1 MGSAKGPSV
10 TLDSIEGHGFFQC
23 KGVIDVACNSLAL
36 EFVLFFVASLLGE
49 AVGWVRAVHYHN
61 PHISLAE
68 FNN

>member
-1 MGSAKGPSV
+1 VGSAKGPSV
-10 TLDSIEGHGFFQC
+10 TLDNIEGHGFFQC

>member
-1 MGSAKGPSV
+1 MGSVKGPSV

-36 EFVLFFVASLLGE
+36 ELVRFFVASLLDE
-49 AVGWVRAVHYHN
+49 AIGWVRGVHYHN